1 MLPRCSRRW
10 VRAANGSPPKRRRR
24 ARRGARRERPDTDAR
39 ERAQPVSAPIAAVA
53 EQLEQENADLA
64 GRETA
69 LGELNAIVQSL
80 QERHRAAG
88 DTWQEVSRALT
99 DLEARSEA
107 LAELQ
112 AKIDSGKDSAAWL
125 AGKGLQNVPRLW
137 QQLDIERGWEDAL
150 EAVLRERL
158 NALELPS
165 LDAALAWIDPS
176 AALPGRVAAYAPATE
191 NVPIKPPFEALL
203 AKVKTSRSELSR
215 VLIDW
220 LDGVRCR
227 DDLESALRDRAAL
240 GPGESFVTLAGH
252 IVSADAVSF
261 FAPDSEL
268 HGVIARQRE
277 LAELKQ
283 AITLARADTAR
294 AESARTAAEDEL
306 KARQQ
311 EYHGESMAFSS
322 QQRRCHDLEL
332 ELMQLR
338 QAAETAQRRRA
349 QIADELTALNRDE
362 ASERES
368 LAGIEVQVDAGR

>member
-1 MLPRCSRRW
+1 MARW
-10 VRAANGSPPKRRRR
+10 RGSIPM
-24 ARRGARRERPDTDAR
+24 
-39 ERAQPVSAPIAAVA
+39 
-53 EQLEQENADLA
+53 
-64 GRETA
+64 
-69 LGELNAIVQSL
+69 
-80 QERHRAAG
+80 
-88 DTWQEVSRALT
+88 
-99 DLEARSEA
+99 
-107 LAELQ
+107 
-112 AKIDSGKDSAAWL
+112 
-125 AGKGLQNVPRLW
+125 
-137 QQLDIERGWEDAL
+137 
-150 EAVLRERL
+150 
-158 NALELPS
+158 
-165 LDAALAWIDPS
+165 
-176 AALPGRVAAYAPATE
+176 GRVAASAPAAGSL
-191 NVPIKPPFEALL
+191 PSKPTFDALL
-203 AKVKTSRSELSR
+203 AKVKPSRSELSR
-215 VLIDW
+215 VLTDW

-227 DDLESALRDRAAL
+227 DDLASALRDRAPLAA
-240 GPGESFVTLAGH
+240 GESFVTLAGH

-349 QIADELTALNRDE
+349 QIADELTALVRDE

-368 LAGIEVQVDAGR
+368 LAATDGEVNTGSRQLAEATQQQESSRQARDEAE

>member
-1 MLPRCSRRW
+1 MARW
-10 VRAANGSPPKRRRR
+10 RGSIPM
-24 ARRGARRERPDTDAR
+24 
-39 ERAQPVSAPIAAVA
+39 
-53 EQLEQENADLA
+53 
-64 GRETA
+64 
-69 LGELNAIVQSL
+69 
-80 QERHRAAG
+80 
-88 DTWQEVSRALT
+88 
-99 DLEARSEA
+99 
-107 LAELQ
+107 
-112 AKIDSGKDSAAWL
+112 
-125 AGKGLQNVPRLW
+125 
-137 QQLDIERGWEDAL
+137 
-150 EAVLRERL
+150 
-158 NALELPS
+158 
-165 LDAALAWIDPS
+165 
-176 AALPGRVAAYAPATE
+176 GRVAASAPAAASL
-191 NVPIKPPFEALL
+191 PSKPPFDALL

-283 AITLARADTAR
+283 AITLARAETAR
-294 AESARTAAEDEL
+294 AEAARTAAEDNL

-311 EYHGESMAFSS
+311 EYHGESMALSS

-338 QAAETAQRRRA
+338 QAAETAQRRRT
-349 QIADELTALNRDE
+349 QIADELTALDRDE

-368 LAGIEVQVDAGR
+368 LAAIDVEVDTGRREVAATTQRAQISR